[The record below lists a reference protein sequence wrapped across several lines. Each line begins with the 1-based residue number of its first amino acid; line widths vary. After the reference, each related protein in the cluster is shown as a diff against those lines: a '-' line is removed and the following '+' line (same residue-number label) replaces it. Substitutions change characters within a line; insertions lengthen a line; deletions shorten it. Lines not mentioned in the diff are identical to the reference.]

1 MGFSFHATGC
11 VKRAKESWNESH
23 TINGSVPT
31 AKTKEK
37 PAGVNRR
44 ITGLRRSD
52 PSGPNERY
60 RGRFGGLW
68 RAALQERDDKF
79 PDKIQDR
86 ERIGGVIRQL
96 AYQHQRLAPSPV
108 GFPWR
113 LLFQAI
119 TVMFGGKT
127 RNTSATEEIRV
138 SI

>member
-1 MGFSFHATGC
+1 MSVTTGALAGSGAPPC
-11 VKRAKESWNESH
+11 RNETTSSR
-23 TINGSVPT
+23 T
-31 AKTKEK
+31 
-37 PAGVNRR
+37 
-44 ITGLRRSD
+44 RSKIA
-52 PSGPNERY
+52 SAS
-60 RGRFGGLW
+60 
-68 RAALQERDDKF
+68 AA
-79 PDKIQDR
+79 
-86 ERIGGVIRQL
+86 VIRQL